1 VRSTG
6 KSPDPFG
13 YDEGVAEASPFVVIK
28 SQLTFDFLVDPLRLP
43 PLLDGADL
51 ASGWRPCL
59 GRAELHPLVATSGF
73 SLFWHYMASS

>member
-13 YDEGVAEASPFVVIK
+13 YDEGVAEVSPFVVIK

-59 GRAELHPLVATSGF
+59 GRAGVKPAG
-73 SLFWHYMASS
+73 SLSKVSNHVWLT